1 MKNNVAL
8 LWLHF
13 AMASLCND
21 MTSLCNGYVAF
32 KTVKD
37 VCFRFHFSRSPM
49 FTNKATILLDDGLY
63 RKISALPQVLL
74 NQ

>member
-37 VCFRFHFSRSPM
+37 VCFRFHFSPFAYVYKQSYHP
-49 FTNKATILLDDGLY
+49 
-63 RKISALPQVLL
+63 S
-74 NQ
+74 